1 MNPADV
7 SQVARRDQLLEQI
20 REILHPQL
28 MGESALTVEQHR
40 ALQAAIANFTV
51 DLLTELRPPNY
62 SPRAGWTAD
71 MT

>member
-7 SQVARRDQLLEQI
+7 SQVRRRDHLLEEI
-20 REILHPQL
+20 LEILHPQL
-28 MGESALTVEQHR
+28 MERQALTVDQHR

-51 DLLTELRPPNY
+51 DLLGEDR
-62 SPRAGWTAD
+62 TAASSRSATLE